1 MKKIVWTFGLISGG
15 ILAALMAVTAPLCMD
30 GKMGDYAELI
40 GYTAIVL
47 AFVLVFFAIRSY
59 RDNVGGGTI
68 TFGKAFRVG
77 LLVCLIAS
85 TLYVA
90 TWEIVYY
97 GFLPDFADKYAAH
110 TVEKMQAKG
119 ATPQA
124 IEKVT
129 QEMARFK
136 VLYKNPL
143 FNVGMTFLEVL
154 PVGLIMTL
162 VSAAILRRKT
172 PRVPP
177 PAAAAIA
184 S

>member
-40 GYTAIVL
+40 GYTAMVL
-47 AFVLVFFAIRSY
+47 ALVLVFFAIRSY

-68 TFGKAFRVG
+68 TFGKAFQVG

-97 GFLPDFADKYAAH
+97 NFLPDFADRFAAQ
-110 TVEKMQAKG
+110 TLEKMRTRG
-119 ATPQA
+119 ATEAA
-124 IEKVT
+124 IAKTTE
-129 QEMARFK
+129 EMAKFK
-136 VLYKNPL
+136 VWYKNPL
-143 FNVGMTFLEVL
+143 LNAGMTYLEVL
-154 PVGLIMTL
+154 PVGLIVTL
-162 VSAAILRRKT
+162 VSSAILRRKT
-172 PRVPP
+172 PAA
-177 PAAAAIA
+177 PAA
-184 S
+184 

>member
-40 GYTAIVL
+40 GYTAMVL

-59 RDNVGGGTI
+59 RENVGGGTI
-68 TFGKAFRVG
+68 TFGKAFKVG

-85 TLYVA
+85 TGYVV

-97 GFLPDFADKYAAH
+97 GFLPDFADRYAAH
-110 TVEKMQAKG
+110 TLQKMQAKG

-124 IEKVT
+124 IEKAT
-129 QEMARFK
+129 QEMAKFK
-136 VLYKNPL
+136 VWYRNPL
-143 FNVGMTFLEVL
+143 LNVGMTYVEVF
-154 PVGLIMTL
+154 PVGLIVTL
-162 VSAAILRRKT
+162 VSAAILRKKT
-172 PRVPP
+172 P
-177 PAAAAIA
+177 PAPTVAAVA